1 MKFRSRVLSQF
12 LAALAAVAAAA
23 AAATV
28 SAADAAPATR
38 SQVITLRAGW
48 NAVFLEVD
56 PLEPEPD
63 QVFAGLPV
71 DIAAGYFARTASAQ
85 YVTNPEANIFKRA
98 GWGVWY
104 GPGRADGFLST
115 LHAISGQRAYL
126 LHATEG
132 CVWQVRGA
140 VVRLAVRWQPDA
152 FNLVGFSVARQGGP
166 TFAEFFGGSRAHSH
180 NRVYRLEDDA
190 WRRVT
195 DPTAES
201 LRSGEAFWIY
211 CDGSSSYQGPLRV
224 EPPVQQGVV
233 LLRKPGEV
241 VLRND
246 SGHPLT
252 ATVEHVPAEGPPV
265 PLSLVMSGVRGS
277 DGMIGRISAP
287 MPAGAWVQAL
297 PPIEAG
303 GGLRLPMEARRE
315 DIQLPR
321 QASLLKI
328 STDIGTEDWIP
339 VICLRQDLE
348 EQ

>member
-1 MKFRSRVLSQF
+1 MNFRIRVLSG
-12 LAALAAVAAAA
+12 LAAALVVSVAALG
-23 AAATV
+23 
-28 SAADAAPATR
+28 ADDSPVLR
-38 SQVITLRAGW
+38 SQVLALHRGW

-56 PLEPEPD
+56 PLNPEPG

-71 DIAAGYFARTASAQ
+71 DIAAGFYARTASAQ
-85 YVTNPEANIFKRA
+85 YVTNPDANMYKRA

-104 GPGRADGFLST
+104 GPDRADGFLST

-126 LHATEG
+126 LHATDDCIWEVTG
-132 CVWQVRGA
+132 N
-140 VVRLAVRWQPDA
+140 VVRLTTRWQPDA
-152 FNLVGFSVARQGGP
+152 FNLVGFPVASRGGP
-166 TFAEFFGGSRAHSH
+166 TFAEFFGGSRAHAH
-180 NRVYRLEDDA
+180 NRIYVLENDV
-190 WRRVT
+190 WRRVN

-201 LRSGEAFWIY
+201 MRSGEAFWIY
-211 CDGSSSYQGPLRV
+211 CDGSSSYQGPLRI

-233 LLRKPGEV
+233 LLRGPAEL

-252 ATVEHVPAEGPPV
+252 ATVEHVPADGPPV
-265 PLSLVMSGVRGS
+265 PMSLVMSGVRGS
-277 DGMIGRISAP
+277 QGLVQQISAP
-287 MPAGAWVQAL
+287 LPAGPWVQPL

-303 GGLRLPMEARRE
+303 EGLRLPIEARRE

-339 VICLRQDLE
+339 VICLRTDLE
-348 EQ
+348 KQ

>member
-1 MKFRSRVLSQF
+1 MNSQF
-12 LAALAAVAAAA
+12 RLISRLVALGVAAT

-28 SAADAAPATR
+28 SGADDPPVRR
-38 SQVITLRAGW
+38 SQVLTLHAGW

-56 PLEPEPD
+56 PVNPEPD

-71 DIAAGYFARTASAQ
+71 DIAAGFFARTASAQ
-85 YVTNPEANIFKRA
+85 YVTNPDANIFRRA

-104 GPGRADGFLST
+104 GPGRPDSFLST

-126 LHATEG
+126 VHATDP
-132 CVWQVRGA
+132 CVWQVTGS

-152 FNLVGFSVARQGGP
+152 YNLVGFAVARQGSP
-166 TFAEFFGGSRAHSH
+166 TFAEFFSGSRAHAL
-180 NRVYRLEDDA
+180 NRIYRLENDA

-195 DPTAES
+195 DPTAETM
-201 LRSGEAFWIY
+201 RSGEAFWVY
-211 CDGSSSYQGPLRV
+211 CDGSSDYQGPLRV

-233 LLRKPGEV
+233 LLRRPEEL

-246 SGHPLT
+246 LGHPLT
-252 ATVEHVPAEGPPV
+252 PTVELVPAEGPAV
-265 PLSLVMSGVRGS
+265 PLSLVMSGVRGAE
-277 DGMIGRISAP
+277 GLVGEVSAP
-287 MPAGAWVQAL
+287 LPAGPWVQPL
-297 PPIEAG
+297 PAIEAG
-303 GGLRLPMEARRE
+303 QGIRLPFEARRE
-315 DIQLPR
+315 EVQLPR

-348 EQ
+348 EQQ